1 MKREPIKLLEIIAQT
16 IYDKKGFNIFAM
28 DVKGISSIT
37 DFILIAEGNVD
48 KHVVA
53 IAETVQQEMKRL
65 DERAMHTEG
74 MQNGDWVVLDFVEI
88 IVHIFMPGI
97 REKYRLERLWNE
109 GKIIDLDINYEKSS
123 EAGHS

>member
-1 MKREPIKLLEIIAQT
+1 MKKEPLELLEIIAQT

-28 DVKGISSIT
+28 DVRGISSIT

-53 IAETVQQEMKRL
+53 IAEAVQRELKNLGERTVH
-65 DERAMHTEG
+65 AEG
-74 MQNGDWVVLDFVEI
+74 MQNGDWVVLDFIEI
-88 IVHIFMPGI
+88 MVHIFMPGI
-97 REKYRLERLWNE
+97 REKYQLERLWND
-109 GKIIDLDINYEKSS
+109 GKIIDLDIDYEKSS

>member
-1 MKREPIKLLEIIAQT
+1 MKKEPIELLEIISQT

-28 DVKGISSIT
+28 DVRGISTIT

-53 IAETVQQEMKRL
+53 IAEAVQRELKKL
-65 DERAMHTEG
+65 CERAVHAEG
-74 MQNGDWVVLDFVEI
+74 MKNGDWVVLDFVEI
-88 IVHIFMPGI
+88 MVHIFMPGI
-97 REKYRLERLWNE
+97 REKYKLERLWND
-109 GKIIDLDINYEKSS
+109 GKIIYLDIDYEKSS